1 MNTQTQNNWFSHII
15 KIVPLVG
22 AIASIGIFI
31 TISFGNVTN
40 STNSHISSLE
50 NSIDR
55 RLTNIENIL
64 GAASV
69 TAAEDRRFYQ
79 KQAAEDRRTSQ
90 ASMDDFKRQ
99 MLGLSDRQSRLEG
112 VVDTVVLER
121 FGIDRSS

>member
-69 TAAEDRRFYQ
+69 TAAEDRR
-79 KQAAEDRRTSQ
+79 TSQ